1 MHNVLE
7 LVPQRIIR
15 ADRVPKEL
23 WQILVQEK
31 VLLLLTRGAIRDN
44 GRGVLTVNFA
54 LDRVADG
61 LPLLHGKRARCART
75 AQHFQEFRGRA
86 LADVDA
92 VELLHN
98 AA

>member
-7 LVPQRIIR
+7 LVLQGIIR

-61 LPLLHGKRARCART
+61 LPLLHGT
-75 AQHFQEFRGRA
+75 LQLFRYSVA
-86 LADVDA
+86 FVVDV
-92 VELLHN
+92 
-98 AA
+98 